1 MPGATDWTPG
11 RVLVIAATL
20 NERDNL
26 ARLTSGILSV
36 DQRLHLLLVDDD
48 SPDGTGT
55 AALEARV

>member
-36 DQRLHLLLVDDD
+36 DPQLHLLLVDDD

>member
-1 MPGATDWTPG
+1 M
-11 RVLVIAATL
+11 LVIAATL

-36 DQRLHLLLVDDD
+36 DPQLHLLLVDDD